1 MLIGKRAKYIG
12 LLFGI
17 AFTSF
22 LITFALS
29 YFAGFMTRG
38 FALIA
43 ENPQAD
49 VWVMDPAVS
58 SPAHITNM
66 PDSVLQRVRSIEGVQ
81 WAVPMALATTDVHFA
96 NGQFQSF
103 EVIGVDGAT
112 LAGLPSLEGNVP
124 RTALRSPDAAAVS
137 AGGTEG
143 KLQTP
148 LLKADQWP
156 RHPHLDV
163 PTRHL
168 RAGDIVL
175 VNGHRVRIIGL
186 AQSLSR
192 YPPRPLLYTTH
203 ANAIRILAPEEHRLT
218 FILAKAAPGIP
229 PDALARR
236 IATRTGFRARA
247 ANEFKADTVRWI
259 LLNSEDVGDMTSMIL
274 IALLVGFGVTGVML
288 YMFTEETLGQY
299 AVLKAMGATPRVLLT
314 MILAQAGICAI
325 LGTGIGLGL
334 CVIVGQIVASEA
346 DYPFRMMWFA
356 PVAAAGLIILVSL
369 VAAAISA
376 RPVFKLAPTS
386 VFAGR

>member
-192 YPPRPLLYTTH
+192 YPPRPLLYTTY